1 MKLWA
6 HRGCSQRYP
15 ENTLIAFEKA
25 AQLQGLAGIELDIQ
39 LTKDGQIVV
48 IHDEKVDRTTD
59 GSGWVRDYTLAEL
72 KRLKIDAGCYP
83 HQVIPTMEEVFE
95 LLEERL
101 KAGAESGTGAGT
113 AAGTEAGAESG
124 TAAGA
129 ESGTAAGTAAG
140 TDTGS
145 QTGLKPGK
153 MAGLRLN
160 IELKNSILPY
170 DGMEEKIID
179 MVHDRGLEGAVVYS
193 TFWARSLEKI
203 HYLDPEAELGI
214 LDTRISDCMYKL
226 KGGCGA
232 TALHP
237 FWRAMD
243 LPAEQLR
250 GYTVRAWMSGHLYPE
265 KSTGTRLKMEWLE
278 EMGITDLILNEPEV
292 YLE

>member
-1 MKLWA
+1 MGEQRMKLWA

-101 KAGAESGTGAGT
+101 KAE
-113 AAGTEAGAESG
+113 
-124 TAAGA
+124 A

-145 QTGLKPGK
+145 KTGLKPGK

-278 EMGITDLILNEPEV
+278 ELGITDLILNEPEV